1 MLKKLH
7 GYLCNKVVFVQA
19 KLERQWIITCTNWNM
34 QWQML
39 YGDNRGYHQQL
50 NHWRATPN
58 KTLVTYYLV
67 NKNTK
72 KEIKEQ
78 KVYIQ
83 TIYSDFSVYL

>member
-7 GYLCNKVVFVQA
+7 GYLCNKVVFVQV
-19 KLERQWIITCTNWNM
+19 KLERQWIITCTN
-34 QWQML
+34 
-39 YGDNRGYHQQL
+39 RGYHQQL
-50 NHWRATPN
+50 NHWRVTPN
-58 KTLVTYYLV
+58 KTLVTYLV